1 MNCKKCGN
9 LQEEGDKFCAKCGT
23 PVVVEGPLTAGE
35 SRKIIKR
42 KGSVKILK
50 QTKINKKTDIYRMF
64 AIWAGLL
71 LFMLGGIFLF
81 FVSENLE
88 DIISGLIIFMTASIV
103 GSGLYMF
110 FYVERN
116 YIPKKSFYLKRLDKR
131 SYKKL
136 VSVSLIVVII
146 IGITW
151 FITFSSWTVVI
162 YIIICIPAFIYIL
175 VSIKV
180 HEDVDFAT
188 NQLLE
193 DIIGMEVDERIFA
206 SYQNFDS
213 TKKNVNNN
221 NLIIVT
227 NRKIFYARFVNGKW
241 VKIIRYL
248 DEVQGIGLSNSYNSQ
263 YLKLVFTDNSSL
275 ILKLNIFDK
284 LTSNPDL
291 FIRSFLMALD
301 SSILGETVQSTRRRR
316 VTISQTKT
324 ISEQPEQF
332 VKNETSFAASSKR
345 QIELSTETLEGLSN
359 AVEYTSSRALEL

>member
-9 LQEEGDKFCAKCGT
+9 IQEEGDKFCAKCGC
-23 PVVVEGPLTAGE
+23 PFVEDLLIPGE

-50 QTKINKKTDIYRMF
+50 QTEINKKIDNYGMF
-64 AIWAGLL
+64 AIGAGLSLFL
-71 LFMLGGIFLF
+71 LSGIFLF
-81 FVSENLE
+81 FVSENLK
-88 DIISGLIIFMTASIV
+88 DTILGLTIFIMASIV
-103 GSGLYMF
+103 GAGLYLF

-136 VSVSLIVVII
+136 VIISLILLII
-146 IGITW
+146 IGIT
-151 FITFSSWTVVI
+151 FSITFSSWSEVI
-162 YIIICIPAFIYIL
+162 YVIIYIPVFIYIL

-180 HEDVDFAT
+180 HENVDYAT

-227 NRKIFYARFVNGKW
+227 NRKIFYAKFIDGKW
-241 VKIIRYL
+241 IKLIRYL
-248 DEVQGIGLSNSYNSQ
+248 DEIMGIGLANKQNKQ
-263 YLKLVFTDNSSL
+263 FFKLKFTDNTSL
-275 ILKLNIFDK
+275 TLQLNLFNK

-291 FIRSFLMALD
+291 FISCFLKALD
-301 SSILGETVQSTRRRR
+301 ASILGETSQSPRRRR
-316 VTISQTKT
+316 VSVSETQTSSMQT
-324 ISEQPEQF
+324 EQF
-332 VKNETSFAASSKR
+332 TKSEPSYTTSSKR

-359 AVEYTSSRALEL
+359 AKEYTSARALEL